1 MHMDFDHFMGVALK
15 QAEKGGQKGEVPIGA
30 LIVAQNGE
38 IVAASANRVIELND
52 PTAHAE
58 ILAIRE
64 ASQKSG
70 NYRLT
75 GLSLFVTIEPCVM
88 CMGAII
94 HARIG
99 QVIFGA
105 HDPKWGALGSIV
117 DLSTE
122 GRFNHRVS
130 VVRGVG
136 EESARRLI
144 QGFFQAK
151 RDKQLKR
158 V

>member
-1 MHMDFDHFMGVALK
+1 MQMNFDHFMGLALI

-30 LIVAQNGE
+30 LIVAKNGE
-38 IVAASANRVIELND
+38 IVASSANRVIELND

-64 ASQKSG
+64 AANKVG

-75 GLSLFVTIEPCVM
+75 GLSLFVTIEPCIM
-88 CMGAII
+88 CMGAVI
-94 HARIG
+94 HARLG

-105 HDPKWGALGSIV
+105 RDPKWGALGSIY

-122 GRFNHRVS
+122 DRLNHRVS
-130 VVRGVG
+130 VVKGVG

-144 QGFFQAK
+144 QSFFQAR
-151 RDKQLKR
+151 RDKQATR
-158 V
+158 M

>member
-1 MHMDFDHFMGVALK
+1 MNLDNFMGLALG
-15 QAEKGGQKGEVPIGA
+15 QAEKGGQNGEVPIGA
-30 LIVAQNGE
+30 LIVAKNGE
-38 IVAASANRVIELND
+38 IVASSANRVIELND

-64 ASQKSG
+64 AANKVG

-75 GLSLFVTIEPCVM
+75 GLSLFVTIEPCIM
-88 CMGAII
+88 CMGAVI
-94 HARIG
+94 HARLG

-105 HDPKWGALGSIV
+105 RDPKWGALGSIY

-122 GRFNHRVS
+122 DRLNHRVS
-130 VVRGVG
+130 VVKGVG

-144 QGFFQAK
+144 QSFFQAR
-151 RDKQLKR
+151 RDKQATR
-158 V
+158 M